1 MNEEIKSKNFDI
13 NAKYEDMILNAK
25 SIVEHHLFVSDG
37 SCEAPVYINLAYD
50 VKNHLPTLI
59 KEFQQLKSV
68 NSFSKRTLYKINKDR
83 LDANQRL
90 LKENQKLKIEISA
103 RETVCDELQERINK
117 AVEYI
122 ESSALEIN
130 TRDYGMLTVCNSDDL
145 LDLLKG
151 DKE

>member
-1 MNEEIKSKNFDI
+1 MKEEELDEIERTLKTSKPYNELGTYNYFNCE
-13 NAKYEDMILNAK
+13 
-25 SIVEHHLFVSDG
+25 SIEKLLKQNT
-37 SCEAPVYINLAYD
+37 EL
-50 VKNHLPTLI
+50 
-59 KEFQQLKSV
+59 KEENKELKSV

-83 LDANQRL
+83 LEANQRL

-151 DKE
+151 DKK